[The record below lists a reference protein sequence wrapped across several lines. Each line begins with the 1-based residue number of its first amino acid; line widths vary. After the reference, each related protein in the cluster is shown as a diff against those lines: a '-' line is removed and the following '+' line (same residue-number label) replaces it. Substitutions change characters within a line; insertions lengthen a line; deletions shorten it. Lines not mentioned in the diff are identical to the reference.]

1 VKTDFSKLITN
12 TEENKQFHL
21 PDKHVHGLKL
31 TNKFIS
37 DINLEKHFKHLK
49 GNNEHKAI
57 FLGKNNITDIGF
69 NKLSYELI
77 NKKSIEHLILS
88 HNKIQFNEFAK
99 AGLADLLKI
108 NRHIGWLVLN
118 NNEIENK
125 GAINLALALKE
136 NKTILHLILSNNK
149 INDEGLKSLLNTLK
163 DHPRIESLFIA
174 NNQFNSISINYL
186 IDFIIKNKTIKRIDI
201 TDNFIE
207 KTEKLNQLKKIAA
220 TNNIRLIT

>member
-1 VKTDFSKLITN
+1 MSK
-12 TEENKQFHL
+12 
-21 PDKHVHGLKL
+21 
-31 TNKFIS
+31 
-37 DINLEKHFKHLK
+37 
-49 GNNEHKAI
+49 
-57 FLGKNNITDIGF
+57 
-69 NKLSYELI
+69 KLSIDKISQII
-77 NKKSIEHLILS
+77 NFQRRYRFLRS
-88 HNKIQFNEFAK
+88 
-99 AGLADLLKI
+99 
-108 NRHIGWLVLN
+108 
-118 NNEIENK
+118 EI
-125 GAINLALALKE
+125 
-136 NKTILHLILSNNK
+136 NK